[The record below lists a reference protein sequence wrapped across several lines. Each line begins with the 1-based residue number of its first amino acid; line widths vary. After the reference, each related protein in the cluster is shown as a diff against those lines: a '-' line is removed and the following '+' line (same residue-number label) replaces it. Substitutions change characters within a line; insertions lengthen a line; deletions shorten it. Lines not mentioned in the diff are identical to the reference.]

1 MSDQKP
7 HRIQQREARRI
18 SGEEGIS
25 YQAAL
30 TRVRAAAPQK
40 EGVPGLLDHLLS
52 NSSIDDII
60 LRRYDELYTYDTGQ
74 ETRVALSP
82 FRSDEHVLGFLKGI
96 FASQGQELG
105 GASPFGE
112 MTISG

>member
-1 MSDQKP
+1 MSQQKP

-40 EGVPGLLDHLLS
+40 ESMPELLEHLFA
-52 NSSIDDII
+52 NPSIDDIV
-60 LRRYDELYTYDTGQ
+60 LRRYDELYTYDSGE

-82 FRSDEHVLGFLKGI
+82 FRSDDEVLSFLKKI
-96 FASQGQELG
+96 FAAQGQDLG
-105 GASPFGE
+105 GAS
-112 MTISG
+112 